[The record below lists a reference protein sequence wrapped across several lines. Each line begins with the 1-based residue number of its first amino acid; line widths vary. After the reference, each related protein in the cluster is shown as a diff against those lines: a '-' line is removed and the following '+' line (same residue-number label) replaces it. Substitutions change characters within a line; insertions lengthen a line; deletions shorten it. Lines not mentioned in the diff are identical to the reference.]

1 MRWEEDFVMRAVER
15 LAEFLARAL
24 KLTSA
29 GQLDEARTLLDEA
42 SGAAMGIELDA
53 LLFMDGASARM
64 VLREPERVVSA
75 ARLLEAAGLVEA
87 RAGDL
92 RRALT
97 FWLKAIEFLET
108 VQTTQAQELSAQLAA
123 RCRELA

>member
-1 MRWEEDFVMRAVER
+1 MKWEEDFVLRAVQR

-42 SGAAMGIELDA
+42 SGGVLGIEFEA
-53 LLFMDGASARM
+53 LLFMDGASARL
-64 VLREPERVVSA
+64 VLREPERVRLA
-75 ARLLEAAGLVEA
+75 AELLEAAGLIEA
-87 RAGDL
+87 RAGN
-92 RRALT
+92 RPRALKC
-97 FWLKAIEFLET
+97 FLKAVEFLET
-108 VQTTQAQELSAQLAA
+108 VSGPQAQELSSRLAA